1 MICVNWHVQKLVKF
15 MLKIDE
21 LYDQEDSSI
30 ENFLTNLEDLGEE
43 FQEILEENLFD
54 MYEYN

>member
-54 MYEYN
+54 MYEYD